1 MNDKD
6 QMRQDQD
13 PAEIRAEID
22 ATRAEMTQTLNAIQE
37 KLNPQRI
44 KQQAA
49 DQVRAATVGRVEDMA
64 DEAKWKVKGVG
75 EDVFETIKRNP
86 APALLTA
93 VGLGWLFMESRNRQ
107 TRQMIERRSRD
118 RYYYAG
124 ETMDR
129 GGYEYSRRGM
139 DYGRR
144 DYNVDYDEYGRRSYM
159 GDQFD
164 EQRGRI
170 QQAGHNVRERAGEV
184 IGGATSKV
192 QDAASAASDKVQDA
206 ASTAAD
212 KVQDVASAASGK
224 VQSAAMD
231 VADTASSAVESVR
244 YGAHQVAQ
252 EAQYRAERVGS
263 RFGEIME
270 DNPLLIGAAAAAL
283 GAVIGFAFPAS
294 EKENQIFGEKR
305 DQLMERA
312 QEVVGEK
319 VQQVQQVAQEVAE
332 ATKDTVKETVKS
344 ASERQNLGMNG

>member
-6 QMRQDQD
+6 KTNREQD
-13 PAEIRAEID
+13 PAELRAEID

-49 DQVRAATVGRVEDMA
+49 DSVRAATVGRVETIA
-64 DEAKWKVKGVG
+64 DDAKWKVKGVG

-107 TRQMIERRSRD
+107 NREMIERRSRD

-124 ETMDR
+124 ETMGR
-129 GGYEYSRRGM
+129 GGYEYGRGGY

-144 DYNVDYDEYGRRSYM
+144 DYNYDYDEYGRRRT
-159 GDQFD
+159 GEQFD
-164 EQRGRI
+164 EARGRL
-170 QQAGHNVRERAGEV
+170 QDAGHNVRERAGEV
-184 IGGATSKV
+184 VGSATG
-192 QDAASAASDKVQDA
+192 
-206 ASTAAD
+206 
-212 KVQDVASAASGK
+212 KVQDVASNVSSKAQDVASTAAGKVQDVASTAGSK
-224 VQSAAMD
+224 VQSAAAD
-231 VADTASSAVESVR
+231 VADTATSAVESVR

-263 RFGEIME
+263 RFGELME
-270 DNPLLIGAAAAAL
+270 ENPLLIGAAAVAL

-294 EKENQIFGEKR
+294 EKENELFGEKR

-319 VQQVQQVAQEVAE
+319 VQQVQQVAQEVTE
-332 ATKDTVKETVKS
+332 ATKETVKETAKS
-344 ASERQNLGMNG
+344 AAERQNLGMNS

>member
-1 MNDKD
+1 MNDKN
-6 QMRQDQD
+6 QTNNAQD

-22 ATRAEMTQTLNAIQE
+22 TTRAELTQTLNAIQE
-37 KLNPQRI
+37 KLSPERI
-44 KQQAA
+44 KQQAT
-49 DQVRAATVGRVEDMA
+49 DQVRAATVGRVETMA
-64 DEAKWKVKGVG
+64 DDAKWKVKGVG

-107 TRQMIERRSRD
+107 SRQMIDRRSRD

-124 ETMDR
+124 ETMGR
-129 GGYEYSRRGM
+129 GGY
-139 DYGRR
+139 DYG
-144 DYNVDYDEYGRRSYM
+144 YDEYGRRAYM
-159 GDQFD
+159 GGQFD
-164 EQRGRI
+164 DQRGRL
-170 QQAGHNVRERAGEV
+170 QQTGQNVRERAGEV
-184 IGGATSKV
+184 VGGATSKV
-192 QDAASAASDKVQDA
+192 QDAAS
-206 ASTAAD
+206 TAAG
-212 KVQDVASAASGK
+212 KVQDVASTAGSK
-224 VQSAAMD
+224 VQSAASD

-283 GAVIGFAFPAS
+283 GAVIGFAFPSS

-305 DQLMERA
+305 DQLMDRA

-332 ATKDTVKETVKS
+332 VTKETVKETTRD
-344 ASERQNLGMNG
+344 AAQRQDLGGGMQR

>member
-1 MNDKD
+1 MSDKD
-6 QMRQDQD
+6 QMRKDQD
-13 PAEIRAEID
+13 PAEMRAEID
-22 ATRAEMTQTLNAIQE
+22 ATRADMTQTLNAIQE

-107 TRQMIERRSRD
+107 SRELIERRSRD

-129 GGYEYSRRGM
+129 GGYEYGRRGP

-144 DYNVDYDEYGRRSYM
+144 DDNYDYDEYGRRTYM
-159 GDQFD
+159 GDRFD
-164 EQRGRI
+164 ESRGRI
-170 QQAGHNVRERAGEV
+170 QQAGQNVRERAGEV
-184 IGGATSKV
+184 VGSATSKV
-192 QDAASAASDKVQDA
+192 QDAADKVQDVA
-206 ASTAAD
+206 GAAAD
-212 KVQDVASAASGK
+212 KVQDVASVTSSK

-283 GAVIGFAFPAS
+283 GAVIGFAFPSS

>member
-6 QMRQDQD
+6 QMRKDQD
-13 PAEIRAEID
+13 PAEIRSEID
-22 ATRAEMTQTLNAIQE
+22 ATRAEMTRTLNAIQE

-107 TRQMIERRSRD
+107 NRQMIERRSRD

-129 GGYEYSRRGM
+129 GRGM

-144 DYNVDYDEYGRRSYM
+144 DYNYDYDEYGRRSYM

-164 EQRGRI
+164 EPRGRI

-184 IGGATSKV
+184 IGSATSKA
-192 QDAASAASDKVQDA
+192 QDVASSAADKVQDA

-212 KVQDVASAASGK
+212 RVQDVASAASGK

-231 VADTASSAVESVR
+231 VADTASSAMESMR

-263 RFGEIME
+263 RFSEIME

-294 EKENQIFGEKR
+294 EKENQLFGEKR
-305 DQLMERA
+305 DQLMEHA

-319 VQQVQQVAQEVAE
+319 VQQAQQVAQEVAE

-344 ASERQNLGMNG
+344 AAERQNMGTNG